1 MKLSNFLSLVIATGA
16 VLTSALTISDITS
29 KAATTFAK
37 RDTVSDIL
45 TDIEDAASCT
55 ACEARELSILRP
67 SDGKVLTRNSY
78 RLS

>member
-1 MKLSNFLSLVIATGA
+1 MKYRSHPHAFPSMKFSNLVALMGTALPLFVSG
-16 VLTSALTISDITS
+16 LTISDVMS

-55 ACEARELSILRP
+55 ACE
-67 SDGKVLTRNSY
+67 V
-78 RLS
+78 